1 MTGWEN
7 EASRA
12 SVPDFP
18 TRRSMREAARRR
30 SALRPADGRAAHD
43 AAVMPMSDGQPT
55 RRSLRAEH
63 RRAGGARSAGGRS
76 PGGRPPG
83 GWRRARW
90 VIAAVLVT
98 GLVGLGVA
106 YANLSGNIDRIDLL
120 DSIGTDRPTAV
131 VEGPLN
137 ILVMGSDTRQ
147 GIGTTE
153 YGTDTVEGG
162 AHSDTNLLVHLS
174 ADRSRAMVVSIPR
187 DSMVPAPEDCN
198 DLSSTVDNGVVRQW
212 NMNFNQGGAPC
223 VIRTLEGNTD
233 LRVDHFVVIDFAGFT
248 RMVDALGGIEV
259 CLPEDVSD
267 PEAHFEKTAG
277 RHVLDGREALG
288 YVRLR
293 KQIGDGSDLGR
304 IERQQAF
311 MSSVAQKATS
321 TSLLLRPDRLYS
333 FLDAATESMTTDSE
347 LSTAEL
353 GRIANSVRSIGL
365 DQVEFVTVPTD
376 VYPEDPNRVVWTEE
390 ADALWEAI
398 RYDRPLTP
406 DEPAPTVTTS
416 ATPTTPSEPLTVS
429 PDQISVTI
437 VNASGVSG
445 LSAQTARALA
455 VQGFVSMLGGNLP
468 VGEVTG
474 TVIRHSSENADAA
487 RTVQAAFPSSEL
499 VVDETVVGSI
509 VVQMGPGAVN
519 PVEVPNR
526 LGFEPLP
533 PMPATAENLGT
544 STATTGIQV
553 RTADQDICG

>member
-7 EASRA
+7 QASRA

-18 TRRSMREAARRR
+18 TRRSMREAADRRSRRR
-30 SALRPADGRAAHD
+30 GEDPGVVPDPT
-43 AAVMPMSDGQPT
+43 VMAMSDGHPT
-55 RRSLRAEH
+55 RRSLKAQQRQ
-63 RRAGGARSAGGRS
+63 GARRGS
-76 PGGRPPG
+76 GGRPPR

-98 GLVGLGVA
+98 GLVTLGVA
-106 YANLSGNIDRIDLL
+106 YANLSGNIDTIDLL
-120 DSIGTDRPTAV
+120 DSIGTDRPTPV

-137 ILVMGSDTRQ
+137 ILVMGSDTRE

-174 ADRSRAMVVSIPR
+174 ADRNRAMVVSIPR

-198 DLSSTVDNGVVRQW
+198 DLSSTVENGEVRQW

-233 LRVDHFVVIDFAGFT
+233 IRIDHFIVIDFAGFT

-267 PEAHFEKTAG
+267 PEAQFELAAG
-277 RHVLDGREALG
+277 RHTLDGKQALG
-288 YVRLR
+288 YVRVR

-304 IERQQAF
+304 IGRQQAF

-321 TSLLLRPDRLYS
+321 TSLLLRPDRLYA

-347 LSTAEL
+347 LSTTEL
-353 GRIANSVRSIGL
+353 ARIANSVRSIGL
-365 DQVEFVTVPTD
+365 NKVEFVTVPTE
-376 VYPEDPNRVVWTEE
+376 VYPEDPNRVQWTEE
-390 ADALWEAI
+390 ADVLWEAI
-398 RYDRPLTP
+398 RFDRPLTS
-406 DEPAPTVTTS
+406 DEPAPS
-416 ATPTTPSEPLTVS
+416 ATGTGSATTPSEPLTVS
-429 PDQISVTI
+429 PDQISVSI

-474 TVIRHSSENADAA
+474 TVIRHSSANAEAA
-487 RTVQAAFPSSEL
+487 RTVQAAFPGSEL
-499 VVDETVVGSI
+499 VEDETVVGPI
-509 VVQMGPGAVN
+509 VVQMGPGAAN

-533 PMPATAENLGT
+533 PMPASAEKLST
-544 STATTGIQV
+544 STATSGISV
-553 RTADQDICG
+553 RTADEDICS

>member
-1 MTGWEN
+1 
-7 EASRA
+7 
-12 SVPDFP
+12 
-18 TRRSMREAARRR
+18 MREAAARR
-30 SALRPADGRAAHD
+30 SQRGGRSTLAADDTTMLAAQDEGH
-43 AAVMPMSDGQPT
+43 PT
-55 RRSLRAEH
+55 RRSLRAQQGT
-63 RRAGGARSAGGRS
+63 RRSVV
-76 PGGRPPG
+76 GGRPPSR
-83 GWRRARW
+83 WRRARW
-90 VIAAVLVT
+90 AIAAVLAV

-106 YANLSGNIDRIDLL
+106 YANLSGNIDTIDLI
-120 DSIGTDRPTAV
+120 DSVGTDRPTAV

-137 ILVMGSDTRQ
+137 ILVMGSDTRE

-153 YGTDTVEGG
+153 YGTDTIEGG

-198 DLSSTVDNGVVRQW
+198 DLSSTVENGAVRQW
-212 NMNFNQGGAPC
+212 NLNFNQGGAPC

-233 LRVDHFVVIDFAGFT
+233 IRIDHFIVIDFAGFT

-267 PEAHFEKTAG
+267 RDAQFELAAG
-277 RHVLDGREALG
+277 RHVLDGKQALG
-288 YVRLR
+288 YVRVR

-304 IERQQAF
+304 IGRQQAF

-347 LSTAEL
+347 LSTTEL
-353 GRIANSVRSIGL
+353 ARIANSVRSIGL
-365 DQVEFVTVPTD
+365 SKVEFVTVPTE
-376 VYPEDPNRVVWTEE
+376 VYPEDPNRVQWTEE
-390 ADALWEAI
+390 ADLLWEAI

-406 DEPAPTVTTS
+406 DEPAPTGT
-416 ATPTTPSEPLTVS
+416 ATASSTTPSEPLTVT
-429 PDQISVTI
+429 PDQISVSI

-455 VQGFVSMLGGNLP
+455 VQGFVTMLGGNQP

-474 TVIRHSSENADAA
+474 TLIRHSAENAEAA
-487 RTVQAAFPSSEL
+487 RTVQAAFPGSQL
-499 VVDETVVGSI
+499 VEDATAVGSI
-509 VVQMGPGAVN
+509 VVQMGPGAIN

-533 PMPATAENLGT
+533 PMPASAEALGT
-544 STATTGIQV
+544 SGTATSGISV
-553 RTADQDICG
+553 RTADEDICS

>member
-7 EASRA
+7 QASRA

-18 TRRSMREAARRR
+18 TRRSMREAADRRSRRR
-30 SALRPADGRAAHD
+30 GEDPGVVPDPT
-43 AAVMPMSDGQPT
+43 VMAMSDGHPT
-55 RRSLRAEH
+55 RRSLKAQQRQ
-63 RRAGGARSAGGRS
+63 GARRGS
-76 PGGRPPG
+76 GGRPPR

-98 GLVGLGVA
+98 GLVTLGVA
-106 YANLSGNIDRIDLL
+106 YANLSGNIDTIDLL
-120 DSIGTDRPTAV
+120 DSIGTDRPTPV

-137 ILVMGSDTRQ
+137 ILVMGSDTRE

-174 ADRSRAMVVSIPR
+174 ADRNRAMVVSIPR

-198 DLSSTVDNGVVRQW
+198 DLSSTVENGEVRQW

-233 LRVDHFVVIDFAGFT
+233 IRIDHFIVIDFAGFT

-267 PEAHFEKTAG
+267 PEAQFELAAG
-277 RHVLDGREALG
+277 RHTLDGKQALG
-288 YVRLR
+288 YVRVR

-304 IERQQAF
+304 IGRQQAF

-347 LSTAEL
+347 LSTTEL
-353 GRIANSVRSIGL
+353 ARIANSVRSIGL
-365 DQVEFVTVPTD
+365 NKVEFVTVPTE
-376 VYPEDPNRVVWTEE
+376 VYPEDPNRVQWTEE
-390 ADALWEAI
+390 ADVLWEAI
-398 RYDRPLTP
+398 RFDRPLTS
-406 DEPAPTVTTS
+406 DEPAPS
-416 ATPTTPSEPLTVS
+416 ATGTGSATTPSEPLTVS
-429 PDQISVTI
+429 PDQISVSI

-474 TVIRHSSENADAA
+474 TVIRHSSANAEAA
-487 RTVQAAFPSSEL
+487 RTVQAAFPGSEL
-499 VVDETVVGSI
+499 VEDETVVGPI
-509 VVQMGPGAVN
+509 VVQMGPGAAN

-533 PMPATAENLGT
+533 PMPASAENLST
-544 STATTGIQV
+544 STATSGISV
-553 RTADQDICG
+553 RTADEDICS